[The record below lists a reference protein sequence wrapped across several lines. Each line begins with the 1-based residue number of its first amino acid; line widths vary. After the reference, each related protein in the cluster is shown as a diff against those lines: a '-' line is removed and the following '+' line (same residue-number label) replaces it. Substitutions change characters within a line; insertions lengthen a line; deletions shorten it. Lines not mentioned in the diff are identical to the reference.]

1 VTRNT
6 EPDVKLQISMSMG
19 TTTEPT
25 TSAAINGGYVVLAI
39 VGMVMSVV
47 SAYYYLRVVVAM
59 YMRDTLGEDTWAPV
73 SPAAALALGLAALV
87 ILGLGVYPGPVLA
100 LARRAALSLL

>member
-25 TSAAINGGYVVLAI
+25 TSAKA
-39 VGMVMSVV
+39 
-47 SAYYYLRVVVAM
+47 
-59 YMRDTLGEDTWAPV
+59 TAP
-73 SPAAALALGLAALV
+73 LKKH
-87 ILGLGVYPGPVLA
+87 
-100 LARRAALSLL
+100 